1 MSSHP
6 GFARVGEGSED
17 GVGVLIRV
25 RVVALVVEASG
36 SCDHTGRA
44 LWLFVTAA
52 FVAVEG
58 HHIAFGN
65 DDIVTSSRFY
75 CGLAWRDDRSR

>member
-1 MSSHP
+1 LSSHP

-36 SCDHTGRA
+36 RCDHAGRA
-44 LWLFVTAA
+44 LWLLVTAA

-65 DDIVTSSRFY
+65 DDIVASRRFY
-75 CGLAWRDDRSR
+75 CGLAWRDGRSR

>member
-1 MSSHP
+1 MSSSHP
-6 GFARVGEGSED
+6 GLARVGEGSED

-36 SCDHTGRA
+36 RGDHAGHA
-44 LWLFVTAA
+44 LWWFVTAA

-58 HHIAFGN
+58 YHIAFES
-65 DDIVTSSRFY
+65 DDIV
-75 CGLAWRDDRSR
+75 A